1 MIRFT
6 RIAVYLTIVITMFA
20 CTGLEPGFE
29 TPTVGVNSFRVLPS
43 EGAMPRFEIGLHI
56 INPNRTSLKLEGLVY
71 TVTLEGHKVIT
82 GVANDLPTIEAY
94 GEGDVRLVATADLLN
109 SIGLFATLLQSQQEK
124 FDYELDAKLD
134 IGRFQPR
141 IHVVE
146 KGEISLQ
153 GATGKNSGKGN
164 AQE

>member
-1 MIRFT
+1 MIGFT
-6 RIAVYLTIVITMFA
+6 KIVTFLTLLIAMFG
-20 CTGLEPGFE
+20 CTGLEYGFE
-29 TPTVGVNSFRVLPS
+29 TPTVGVSSFRVLPS

-56 INPNRTSLKLEGLVY
+56 INPNRTELKLEGLVY
-71 TVTLEGHKVIT
+71 SVTLEGHKVIT

-94 GEGDVRLVATADLLN
+94 GEGEVVLIASADLLN
-109 SIGLFATLLQSQQEK
+109 SIGLLATLLKSQQEK

-146 KGEISLQ
+146 KGEIPLQ
-153 GATGKNSGKGN
+153 GLTGKDSG
-164 AQE
+164 E